1 MTTAVGIFGGTF
13 SPIHHGHLRL
23 AIELRERLAMDRVH
37 VIPAGEPPHRDRPGV
52 SARRRLQ
59 WVELAC
65 AGEPGLCVD
74 DREVRRGGRSYT
86 YDTLASLR
94 AELGADASLVLL
106 LGNDAAN
113 QFHTWH
119 RWREIPQLA
128 HLVFVERPTGTVAPA
143 PEVDAL
149 LRGRRVTDPKAL
161 KGQPAGLFMT
171 ATLSPLAISAT
182 RVRGLLK
189 AGRSIRGLVP
199 QAVIDSFTTED
210 IDFLTHDEDPAND

>member
-23 AIELRERLAMDRVH
+23 AIELRERLGLDRVH

-59 WVELAC
+59 WVQLAC
-65 AGEPGLCVD
+65 AGEPGLVVD
-74 DREVRRGGRSYT
+74 DREVRRDGRSYT

-94 AELGADASLVLL
+94 AELPDDASLVLL
-106 LGNDAAN
+106 LGDDAAN

-119 RWREIPQLA
+119 RWQEIPQLA
-128 HLVFVERPTGTVAPA
+128 HLVFVERADATAARSPQ
-143 PEVDAL
+143 VDAWW
-149 LRGRRVTDPKAL
+149 RDKRVTDPKAL
-161 KGQPAGLFMT
+161 KSRRAGLFMS
-171 ATLSPLAISAT
+171 ATLPPLAISST

-210 IDFLTHDEDPAND
+210 IDFLTHDEDPAKD